1 MAFPFRSLSWA
12 LVTIVSVAALLT
24 SIFRPDAAGPILGVV
39 LFALYVGLLCEAIL
53 DVTTRDD
60 LRMRQRVA
68 WLFLCILVVPLVPLM
83 AGLYF
88 LMGRRRTA
96 LLLAG
101 GEAPGAAAA
110 GPEAGRVAHRLYTV
124 SRKLRR
130 G

>member
-1 MAFPFRSLSWA
+1 MAFPLRSLSWA

-24 SIFRPDAAGPILGVV
+24 SIIRPDVAAPVLGVV

-53 DVTTRDD
+53 DITTRQD
-60 LRMRQRVA
+60 LLLRQRLA
-68 WLFLCILVVPLVPLM
+68 WLALCILVVPLVPVV

-101 GEAPGAAAA
+101 PPAEASGSDAPR
-110 GPEAGRVAHRLYTV
+110 RVAHRFYTV
-124 SRKLRR
+124 SKKIRR